1 MTWQTRLRAGSDD
14 LDGHEARIDYD
25 TDTDQW
31 RAIIDGD
38 RVIAG
43 DTITA
48 YPLIADGV
56 DPETH
61 NGARLVAES
70 IIDDLLDSGEDDV
83 PADAIGLHHVAAE
96 SIMVSFSAT
105 QGPTPDDEWD
115 ALQDAAEQG
124 SLTAE
129 LHLR

>member
-1 MTWQTRLRAGSDD
+1 MTWQTRLRVGNDD

-31 RAIIDGD
+31 RAIVDAE
-38 RVIAG
+38 RVITG
-43 DTITA
+43 DTITTHA
-48 YPLIADGV
+48 LIADDA

-83 PADAIGLHHVAAE
+83 SASAVGLHHVAAE
-96 SIMVSFSAT
+96 SIMISIAAS
-105 QGPTPDDEWD
+105 QGPTPDAEWD
-115 ALQDAAEQG
+115 ALQSAAEQG
-124 SLTAE
+124 SITAE